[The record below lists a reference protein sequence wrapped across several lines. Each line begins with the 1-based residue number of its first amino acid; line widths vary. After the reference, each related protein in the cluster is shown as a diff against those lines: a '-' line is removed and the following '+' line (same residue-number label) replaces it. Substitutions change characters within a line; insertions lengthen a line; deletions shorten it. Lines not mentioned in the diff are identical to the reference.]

1 MNKLQSSGK
10 GAKNTKVLLTDTN
23 RWALAARLAISL
35 AQSGCE
41 VFAVCPAPSHALMK
55 TRAVQK
61 TFRYSALRPLESL
74 EAAINSV
81 DPDVVVPACDRS
93 VEHLHELYQDAKARG
108 PAGSKLAT
116 LIERSLGTPESHAIV
131 SSRYSLLELA
141 RKEGIHVPRTS
152 LISSSEDL
160 EAWGQKESLPWVTK
174 ADGTW
179 GGSGVRVIRSA
190 DDAGRSLKELEKIS
204 RLTRAIKR
212 TLVNRDA
219 FLFRSWWK
227 RSKRKVIA
235 QSYVHGRP
243 ANCTVVAWKGRVLA
257 AILVEVVC
265 SEGLTGPASVVRV
278 VENVQ
283 MKAAAERLA
292 LRLGLSG
299 FFGLDFMIEER
310 TGDAYLIEMNPR
322 VTPPCHIRL
331 GKGRNLAGAL
341 RAQFAHQSIPE
352 DAPVTEASMIAY
364 FPRSSKG
371 NKEVM
376 QNCYQD
382 VPENEPELVQ
392 ELLNPFPDRTLLFRL
407 VQWLSRTSVQGEF
420 ETNASPVLGD
430 FNRQASCEIGVDE
443 ELGINSLL
451 RNVGDRPE

>member
-1 MNKLQSSGK
+1 
-10 GAKNTKVLLTDTN
+10 
-23 RWALAARLAISL
+23 
-35 AQSGCE
+35 
-41 VFAVCPAPSHALMK
+41 
-55 TRAVQK
+55 
-61 TFRYSALRPLESL
+61 
-74 EAAINSV
+74 
-81 DPDVVVPACDRS
+81 
-93 VEHLHELYQDAKARG
+93 
-108 PAGSKLAT
+108 
-116 LIERSLGTPESHAIV
+116 
-131 SSRYSLLELA
+131 
-141 RKEGIHVPRTS
+141 
-152 LISSSEDL
+152 
-160 EAWGQKESLPWVTK
+160 
-174 ADGTW
+174 
-179 GGSGVRVIRSA
+179 
-190 DDAGRSLKELEKIS
+190 
-204 RLTRAIKR
+204 
-212 TLVNRDA
+212 
-219 FLFRSWWK
+219 
-227 RSKRKVIA
+227 
-235 QSYVHGRP
+235 
-243 ANCTVVAWKGRVLA
+243 
-257 AILVEVVC
+257 
-265 SEGLTGPASVVRV
+265 
-278 VENVQ
+278 
-283 MKAAAERLA
+283 